1 MRQGWVGGVGG
12 SEGRGFRCG
21 KGGVFPFAG
30 EENSGQLRRKGGGGE
45 GECGLCDE
53 RGGKREGN
61 VSE

>member
-1 MRQGWVGGVGG
+1 MRQGWVGGGVGG

-30 EENSGQLRRKGGGGE
+30 EENSGQLRRKGGGGRE
-45 GECGLCDE
+45 NVGYVMKE
-53 RGGKREGN
+53 EGN